1 MNVAEFV
8 SEREDFLVRQMKNQT
23 LNPHR
28 ITPLTSA
35 RAAEEVPA
43 EEVIVQEDD
52 NDDESELATISD
64 AVPEPVV
71 PTEKKVTITTPD
83 SSSDHSPLIWAGV
96 GVGILVFG
104 VGVVAMMNSGSKNED
119 SVEVDEAL
127 IEDLFEFK

>member
-23 LNPHR
+23 LNPRR

-35 RAAEEVPA
+35 RAAEEVPV

-71 PTEKKVTITTPD
+71 PTKKKVTITTPD
-83 SSSDHSPLIWAGV
+83 SSSDYTMAIVGASILVVGV
-96 GVGILVFG
+96 GVAAI
-104 VGVVAMMNSGSKNED
+104 MMKSGSKNED

-127 IEDLFEFK
+127 IEDLFEFR